1 MFNRSQSVELLGPR
15 IKYLSV
21 VLWVVFYC
29 YSVCLALIFQKVLLP
44 LVPSLHGGGGLLAN
58 DAIYFDSVAMQMAEN
73 IRLLGWGAWTFFPA
87 QGAAGNVA
95 ILGALYALFGHDPAL
110 IIPVNAGIHAL
121 GGTLI
126 FLIICEISEK
136 KDVGTFAGILAAGL
150 FVVFPSAL
158 NWYGQIH
165 KDGYAI
171 AGSLLVCWAWLL
183 AVNRQ
188 LDIRM
193 CFFVLCIQLFGIVLL
208 GIVRPYSLKL
218 LLITALGAL
227 FLISFMA
234 LIRRQFVQKIGV
246 LLIFAASLILL
257 VGGMKAVDSLN
268 AMSVQAEQSE
278 DIEDAAKTEGGEQA
292 ERGGQAERLKKIG
305 DLKALRKSI
314 PAPTEVYATW
324 SSNTWQWQNTLWIPD
339 SIEGYI
345 ELISKT
351 RAGLIEYG
359 RTEGAKSMIDT
370 DIAPR
375 NVIEALLYV
384 PRALQV
390 AVLAPFPSNWFS
402 ELSMARL
409 VATGEMAI
417 FYLCMPGLI
426 FLLFYNPRPAVFL
439 AIYFSCF
446 FLTIFG
452 FSTANLGTLYRLR
465 YGYWMIVLSMGVLGW
480 FIWFERIG
488 ILKSIFL
495 SRIPQATVSER
506 VSEVP
511 PPAKQGARKQL
522 LGRGVWVMGLTF
534 LCFLGFF
541 VRDIVMANQF
551 GLGVELDNFVVA
563 LMIPMFVVTVL
574 SIPLGAAFTPIF
586 LEAKEHQPSSAMAA
600 LVSDV
605 SFRVSVILL
614 LICSVLVVAAPM
626 FLPLLKAQHSSANGG
641 QLELLLYLALPILI
655 VSGVLILGNAVL
667 NAYGHVVLTSA
678 AQLLVPIVAIFSLLV
693 FGRSYGVVAVMLGM
707 VLGQLLNLVVV
718 QVYLRQ
724 YDLSLFPRLG
734 AKNKA
739 ILSSLGVQYIPLVV
753 SALFVSLVTPVS
765 TFLAMSLP
773 GGSVSALNLGN
784 KVVMFVTGLVGA
796 AISSVML
803 PYFSALVAKN
813 QLVSARRELSFFMLS
828 TTFVSVPIS
837 AGLFV
842 LADPIVHLLFQ
853 RGSLDADAV
862 GLVVRVMQYAVV
874 QLPFFVSNALL
885 LRFATATRHVMAICV
900 TAILGLLVNVGLSMF
915 LIEHMGVAGIAL
927 GSSVSMLLSTVLLVL
942 VLVIYRHVSLV
953 DAVATMLNWLLFLTL
968 LVSLHF
974 RSYPGIGVTLVAY
987 SILFGGYIRSL
998 TEESVGRAVLK
1009 H

>member
-1 MFNRSQSVELLGPR
+1 MFNRSQSVELLGSR

-58 DAIYFDSVAMQMAEN
+58 DAIYFDSVAMQMAES

-136 KDVGTFAGILAAGL
+136 KDVGTVAGILTAGL

-171 AGSLLVCWAWLL
+171 AGSLLVFWAWLL

-193 CFFVLCIQLFGIVLL
+193 WFFVLCFQLVGIVLL

-218 LLITALGAL
+218 LFIAALGVL
-227 FLISFMA
+227 FVAVSMA
-234 LIRRQFVQKIGV
+234 LIRRQFLRKIGV
-246 LLIFAASLILL
+246 VLIFSASLILL
-257 VGGMKAVDSLN
+257 AGGMKVADSLN
-268 AMSVQAEQSE
+268 AISVQAEQLE
-278 DIEDAAKTEGGEQA
+278 DMDDAGKIEGGEQA
-292 ERGGQAERLKKIG
+292 EKLKQIRA
-305 DLKALRKSI
+305 LKALRKSI
-314 PAPTEVYATW
+314 PAPTEVYANW
-324 SSNTWQWQNTLWIPD
+324 SSNTWQWQNTLWVPD
-339 SIEGYI
+339 AVEGYI
-345 ELISKT
+345 ELIART

-370 DIAPR
+370 DMAPR
-375 NVIEALLYV
+375 NVSEALMYV

-390 AVLAPFPSNWFS
+390 ALLAPFPGNWFS
-402 ELSMARL
+402 ELSMTRL
-409 VATGEMAI
+409 VAIGEMAI

-426 FLLFYNPRPAVFL
+426 FLLVYNRRPTVFL
-439 AIYFSCF
+439 AFYFSLF
-446 FLTIFG
+446 FLIIFG

-465 YGYWMIVLSMGVLGW
+465 YAYWMIVLSMGVLGW

-488 ILKSIFL
+488 MLKSIL
-495 SRIPQATVSER
+495 LPRIPQVAVPER
-506 VSEVP
+506 VSEAP
-511 PPAKQGARKQL
+511 TPAKQGARKQL

-551 GLGVELDNFVVA
+551 GLGVELDDFVVA

-605 SFRVSVILL
+605 SFRVSVVLL
-614 LICSVLVVAAPM
+614 LICLVLVIAAPV
-626 FLPLLKAQHSSANGG
+626 FLPLLKSQQSSANDG

-655 VSGVLILGNAVL
+655 ISGVLILGNAVL

-678 AQLLVPIVAIFSLLV
+678 AQLLVPIVAIFSLFV
-693 FGRSYGVVAVMLGM
+693 FGSGYGVIAVMLGM
-707 VLGQLLNLVVV
+707 VFGQLLNLMVV

-734 AKNKA
+734 AKNKDV
-739 ILSSLGVQYIPLVV
+739 LLSLGVQYLPLVV

-773 GGSVSALNLGN
+773 RGSVSALNLGN

-803 PYFSALVAKN
+803 PYFSTLVAKN

-842 LADPIVHLLFQ
+842 LADPIVRFLFQ
-853 RGSLDADAV
+853 RGSLDEDAV
-862 GLVVRVMQYAVV
+862 ALVVRVMQYAVI

-915 LIEHMGVAGIAL
+915 LMEHMGVAGIAL

-942 VLVIYRHVSLV
+942 VLVVYRHISVV

-974 RSYPGIGVTLVAY
+974 QSYPGIGVTLVAY

-998 TEESVGRAVLK
+998 TEDSVGHAVLK
-1009 H
+1009 D